1 MSDPAAPSA
10 ESPGDPAPPKRR
22 AAPKRT
28 KAAADRG
35 RPFPAEVELYAPVKR
50 FLESRGYDVK
60 GEVRGCDVVAV
71 RAPDEPPVIVELK
84 LSFTLAFV
92 LQGVD
97 RLALTDHVYLAVPAP
112 TGRRADAPRGL
123 TPDHQGVR
131 RLCRRLGLGH
141 LAVHPESRRIS
152 AANRVEVILDPD
164 PQRLPRRNKT
174 RARLVLREHARR
186 HGDPT
191 PGGKTSAQPAVTA
204 YRQEALRCADLLR
217 RHGGG
222 PLPVAKVREEAE
234 APNAARVLYRN
245 VYGWF
250 EPAGRG
256 LYWLTEEGG
265 RGLEVFE
272 GRFERVKAVAVSE
285 HQPVINRM

>member
-1 MSDPAAPSA
+1 MSDPPGQPVAPSTA
-10 ESPGDPAPPKRR
+10 GLPAPATAGEPARSPNRKRPV
-22 AAPKRT
+22 AAKPA

-50 FLESRGYDVK
+50 FLEARGYEVK

-71 RAPDEPPVIVELK
+71 RGPDEPPVIVELK
-84 LSFTLAFV
+84 LAFTLAFV

-97 RLALTDHVYLAVPAP
+97 RLAVTDHVYLAVPAARP
-112 TGRRADAPRGL
+112 RRANTRAAF

-131 RLCRRLGLGH
+131 RLCRRLGLGL
-141 LAVHPESRRIS
+141 LAVHPG
-152 AANRVEVILDPD
+152 AGRVEVVLDPD
-164 PQRLPRRNKT
+164 PQRLPRRSKT
-174 RARLVLREHARR
+174 RAKLVLREHARR

-191 PGGKTSAQPAVTA
+191 PGGKSGAIPAVTA

-217 RHGGG
+217 RNSGG

-256 LYWLTEEGG
+256 VYRLTEEGA

-272 GRFERVKAVAVSE
+272 GRFENPIASV
-285 HQPVINRM
+285 

>member
-1 MSDPAAPSA
+1 MSDPAAPSSA
-10 ESPGDPAPPKRR
+10 EAPADPAAAPPKRR
-22 AAPKRT
+22 TAPKRT
-28 KAAADRG
+28 KAATDRG

-112 TGRRADAPRGL
+112 TRRADARAAL

-131 RLCRRLGLGH
+131 RLCRRLGLGL
-141 LAVHPESRRIS
+141 LAVYPETRRPRS
-152 AANRVEVILDPD
+152 TDRVEVILDPD

-174 RARLVLREHARR
+174 RARLVLPRARPPPRRPHPRRQDQRPARR
-186 HGDPT
+186 HLPT
-191 PGGKTSAQPAVTA
+191 A
-204 YRQEALRCADLLR
+204 RRRCAAPTCSAATAGGRCRWR
-217 RHGGG
+217 RSATRRMRRTRRGCCTGTCTGGSSRRGGG
-222 PLPVAKVREEAE
+222 CI
-234 APNAARVLYRN
+234 
-245 VYGWF
+245 G
-250 EPAGRG
+250 
-256 LYWLTEEGG
+256 
-265 RGLEVFE
+265 
-272 GRFERVKAVAVSE
+272 
-285 HQPVINRM
+285 